1 MMVASS
7 ELKHNML
14 DLQDMSLMPEWCPE
28 TFASGHI
35 SRMPNS
41 DHALA
46 DEHPIYSSFIN
57 IFGDDVSGNRSKSW
71 NKHWNIYITH

>member
-28 TFASGHI
+28 TFVSGHI
-35 SRMPNS
+35 SHMSNP
-41 DHALA
+41 DCALA
-46 DEHPIYSSFIN
+46 DGHLIYSFFID
-57 IFGDDVSGNRSKSW
+57 IFGNDVSGNQSKSW
-71 NKHWNIYITH
+71 NKH

>member
-1 MMVASS
+1 MMVALS

-35 SRMPNS
+35 SRMPNP
-41 DHALA
+41 DCTLA
-46 DEHPIYSSFIN
+46 DGHLIYSSFID
-57 IFGDDVSGNRSKSW
+57 IFSNDVSGN
-71 NKHWNIYITH
+71 